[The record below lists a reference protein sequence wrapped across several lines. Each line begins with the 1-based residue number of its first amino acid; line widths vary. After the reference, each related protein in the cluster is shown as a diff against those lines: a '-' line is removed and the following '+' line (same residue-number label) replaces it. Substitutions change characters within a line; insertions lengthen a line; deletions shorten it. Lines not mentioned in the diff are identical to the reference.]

1 MTFLCDQLGLN
12 ARSIEDIL
20 LYDKA
25 LTAHPDDPAQA
36 PIAALHDSA
45 AAAVAAWGAAALELA
60 AAAPEP
66 EPAAPPLTPEQP
78 LDRAPSAESS
88 TDEGAPP
95 PPQQQQGRPVL
106 ARLATIE

>member
-45 AAAVAAWGAAALELA
+45 AAAVAAR
-60 AAAPEP
+60 
-66 EPAAPPLTPEQP
+66 PACDIKIGQP
-78 LDRAPSAESS
+78 LFPFVNLPHGCEKTPCFILFKFKALYIYINHHFAKTGS
-88 TDEGAPP
+88 
-95 PPQQQQGRPVL
+95 GRTGEKLRPK
-106 ARLATIE
+106 AF

>member
-45 AAAVAAWGAAALELA
+45 AAAVAAR
-60 AAAPEP
+60 
-66 EPAAPPLTPEQP
+66 PASDIKIGQP
-78 LDRAPSAESS
+78 LFPFVNLPHGCEK
-88 TDEGAPP
+88 
-95 PPQQQQGRPVL
+95 
-106 ARLATIE
+106 RLVF

>member
-12 ARSIEDIL
+12 ARNIEDIL

-45 AAAVAAWGAAALELA
+45 AAAVAAR
-60 AAAPEP
+60 
-66 EPAAPPLTPEQP
+66 PASDIKIGQP
-78 LDRAPSAESS
+78 LFPFVNLPHGCEKRLVLFCFNLKPFIYIKIIILPRQAR
-88 TDEGAPP
+88 DE
-95 PPQQQQGRPVL
+95 QGKS
-106 ARLATIE
+106 